1 MGDMTT
7 ADRKFRF
14 GLVTAFAPNA
24 QAWTGFAQRAEEL
37 GYSSVMVPDT
47 GNTFSPFPAMAA
59 AAAATTTLWVGS
71 FVLNAPGRQPE
82 SVAVDALTLDI
93 LSGGRL
99 ELGVGTGRDPEQGGT
114 PKQRLSAVAA
124 VIDAVKQ
131 TFASGVGP
139 MRAVQE
145 PHPPILVAAHG
156 KRALTLAAEQADIVT
171 LAIPPNSTEDHLIAK
186 AQEFRE
192 LAGSRLEEIELAANL
207 IALGDRVPEWML
219 AQAGETS
226 METPDNPAALL
237 SGTPQQMADTLRRRR
252 ELTGI
257 SYVTV
262 NSAFMDQLAPVV
274 ELLAGE

>member
-1 MGDMTT
+1 MTT

-14 GLVTAFAPNA
+14 GLVAGFAPNA
-24 QAWTGFAQRAEEL
+24 EAWAGFAQRAEEL

-47 GNTFSPFPAMAA
+47 GTTFAPFPAMAA
-59 AAAATTTLWVGS
+59 AATATTRLRVGS
-71 FVLNAPGRQPE
+71 FVLNAPNHQPG
-82 SVAVDALTLDI
+82 SVAVEALTLDV

-99 ELGVGTGRDPEQGGT
+99 ELGVGTGRDPAQGGS
-114 PKQRLSAVAA
+114 PRQRLEAVAA
-124 VIDAVKQ
+124 VIEAVKQ
-131 TFASGVGP
+131 AFATGAGP

-171 LAIPPNSTEDHLIAK
+171 LAVPPNSTEDHLVAK
-186 AQEFRE
+186 AKEFQE
-192 LAGSRLEEIELAANL
+192 LAGDRLAEIELAANL

-219 AQAGETS
+219 AQAGETNV
-226 METPDNPAALL
+226 ETPDNPAALL
-237 SGTPQQMADTLRRRR
+237 SGTPRRMADTLRRRR

-262 NSAFMDQLAPVV
+262 NGAFMDQLAPVV

>member
-1 MGDMTT
+1 MTT

-14 GLVTAFAPNA
+14 GLVAAFAPDA
-24 QAWTGFAQRAEEL
+24 PAWTGLARRAEEL

-47 GNTFSPFPAMAA
+47 GDTFAPFSAMAA
-59 AAAATTTLWVGS
+59 AATATTRLRVGS
-71 FVLNAPGRQPE
+71 FVLNAPGNRPE
-82 SVAVDALTLDI
+82 SVAVEALTLDI

-99 ELGVGTGRDPEQGGT
+99 EIGVGTGRDQTQGGT
-114 PKQRLSAVAA
+114 PRQRLEAVAA
-124 VIDAVKQ
+124 VIAAVKQ
-131 TFASGVGP
+131 TFASGAGP

-145 PHPPILVAAHG
+145 PHPPILLAAHG
-156 KRALTLAAEQADIVT
+156 KRALTLAAEQADIMT
-171 LAIPPNSTEDHLIAK
+171 LAIPPNSTEEHLVAK
-186 AQEFRE
+186 AKEFQE
-192 LAGSRLEEIELAANL
+192 LAGDRLAEIELAANL

-226 METPDNPAALL
+226 FDTPDNPAALL

-257 SYVTV
+257 SYITV

-274 ELLAGE
+274 ELLAGT